1 MPFFARLI
9 VFCVLVGL
17 AFIILPIQYRY
28 IQGYITMLGNP
39 LRLLVG
45 HLFAVIGMV
54 GAVGVSAYWM
64 VASLRQ
70 NQKSKDQTPAPRSLH
85 PTESRVD
92 QPSLNLQ
99 RGRSERQK

>member
-1 MPFFARLI
+1 MPFYVRLI
-9 VFCVLVGL
+9 IFCVLVGL
-17 AFIILPIQYRY
+17 AFIILPIEYRY
-28 IQGYITMLGNP
+28 IQSYIAMLGNP

-45 HLFAVIGMV
+45 HLFAVTGIV

-70 NQKSKDQTPAPRSLH
+70 NQKSKDQTPASRSLQ

-92 QPSLNLQ
+92 QIPSPLQ
-99 RGRSERQK
+99 RGRAERQK